1 MIDRLYYL
9 TIDDNFDREIFKCLF
24 SFVSAEKQRQVIQLS
39 NDISKKVTLYAEALS
54 RIIACNDLGV
64 SNTEITFLRNWY
76 GKPYI
81 KEFPKYH
88 FNISHTSNII
98 VIVISNNEIGVDIE
112 KIRNADLRIAKRFFT
127 KDEQEYILENSL
139 VQNNRFY
146 EVWTKK
152 EAYMKYVGKGLH
164 MPLNSFNVFDRNI
177 SEKLKTFKRE
187 DYLITICSDCLD
199 KSFVTIEI
207 NEKQA
212 ESMALSMLSNNTS
225 IKV

>member
-1 MIDRLYYL
+1 MINKLYYL
-9 TIDDNFDREIFKCLF
+9 TIDDNFDRENYNLLL
-24 SFVSAEKQRQVIQLS
+24 SFVSKDKQRQVIQLS

-64 SNTEITFLRNWY
+64 SNTEITILRNQY

-81 KEFPKYH
+81 KEFPKCH

-98 VIVISNNEIGVDIE
+98 VIVVSNNEIGVDIE

-127 KDEQEYILENSL
+127 KYEQEYILENSL

-164 MPLNSFNVFDRNI
+164 MPINSFNVFDRNI
-177 SEKLKTFKRE
+177 SEKLKTFKRD

-199 KSFVTIEI
+199 NGFSTIET
-207 NEKQA
+207 NEKQV
-212 ESMALSMLSNNTS
+212 ESMMLSMLSNNKS

>member
-24 SFVSAEKQRQVIQLS
+24 SFVSEEKQRQVIQLS
-39 NDISKKVTLYAEALS
+39 NDISKKLTLYAEALS

-64 SNTEITFLRNWY
+64 SNTEITFLRNRY

-112 KIRNADLRIAKRFFT
+112 KIKNADLRIAKRFFA

-152 EAYMKYVGKGLH
+152 EAYMKYVGKGLY

-187 DYLITICSDCLD
+187 DYLITICGDCLD
-199 KSFVTIEI
+199 NGFSTIETH
-207 NEKQA
+207 EKQV
-212 ESMALSMLSNNTS
+212 ESMALSMLSNNKS
-225 IKV
+225 INV

>member
-1 MIDRLYYL
+1 MINKLYYL
-9 TIDDNFDREIFKCLF
+9 TIDDNFDRENYNLLL
-24 SFVSAEKQRQVIQLS
+24 SFVSKDKQRQVIQLS

-64 SNTEITFLRNWY
+64 SNTEITFLRNRY

-98 VIVISNNEIGVDIE
+98 VIVISNDEIGVDIE
-112 KIRNADLRIAKRFFT
+112 KIKNADLRIAKRFFT

-152 EAYMKYVGKGLH
+152 EAYMKYVGKGLY
-164 MPLNSFNVFDRNI
+164 MP
-177 SEKLKTFKRE
+177 LKTFKRE
-187 DYLITICSDCLD
+187 DYLITICGDCLD
-199 KSFVTIEI
+199 NGFSTIETH
-207 NEKQA
+207 EKQV
-212 ESMALSMLSNNTS
+212 ESMALSMLSNNKS
-225 IKV
+225 INV